1 MERSATMNAAGV
13 AVSYPY
19 RVIATL
25 RDERGVKEEISMP
38 TPESLPTGLRS
49 SRRNLI
55 RMGAVVAS
63 AIIAKT
69 TPVAADRFG
78 RHDDDWD
85 DHWNRDH
92 RDRDRR
98 DRHCFLKGTLIR
110 TVHGDKKVEEL
121 SVGDLLPT
129 VFRGEVPIK
138 SITRNRFGAPVRIAR
153 SALGTDVPNEDLYVT
168 RQHALLIE
176 GTLVAAGNLF
186 NGTTITGLAALDFD
200 DFEFFHLGLER
211 HNVIYANGAPCET
224 LLSPGEQPCAPLLAY
239 GWRRGLIRSHLRS
252 AVAPWIDRRQPI
264 DVIRD
269 ALDARGAAL
278 LREQELLY

>member
-1 MERSATMNAAGV
+1 MSTR
-13 AVSYPY
+13 
-19 RVIATL
+19 
-25 RDERGVKEEISMP
+25 
-38 TPESLPTGLRS
+38 ESPPTGFRN

-69 TPVAADRFG
+69 TPVAAERF
-78 RHDDDWD
+78 RREDDDWD
-85 DHWNRDH
+85 DHRDRNH
-92 RDRDRR
+92 RDRDHRGG
-98 DRHCFLKGTLIR
+98 DGHEKHCFLRGTLIR
-110 TVHGDKKVEEL
+110 TVEGEKPVQDL
-121 SVGDLLPT
+121 TVGDLLPT
-129 VFRGEVPIK
+129 FFRGEVPIK

-153 SALGTDVPNEDLYVT
+153 SALGTDVPNKDLYVT
-168 RQHALLIE
+168 RHHALLID

-211 HNVIYANGAPCET
+211 HNIIYANGAPCET
-224 LLSPGEQPCAPLLAY
+224 LLSPGEQPCAPLLPY
-239 GWRRGLIRSHLRS
+239 GWRRGLIKSHLRS

-269 ALDARGAAL
+269 ALDARGAGFL
-278 LREQELLY
+278 GGPVLPS